1 MYKVIVFA
9 GTTEG
14 YEISRWLSEKKVSVL
29 SCVATEYGARAL
41 RESEYLKVQA
51 GRLDQEEMKKL
62 LKEERPEL
70 VVDATHPYAVEV
82 TKNIKT
88 ACVQTACDYQRLLR
102 GRSVYEN
109 GAVYVES
116 AGEAVAYL
124 ERTQG
129 NILLTTGSKEL
140 RAFTAL
146 SDYQERIYARVLSLP
161 SVIADCAA
169 LGVEGKHLIGMQ
181 GPFSTQ
187 MNLAMLRQYEC
198 RYLVTKDS
206 GTAGGFWEKYEAAMQ
221 AKATLVVIGR
231 PREEEGDDVFLVK
244 QKLAKRFHLSNFFRS
259 VFDG

>member
-124 ERTQG
+124 EWTQG

-140 RAFTAL
+140 SAFTAL
-146 SDYQERIYARVLSLP
+146 
-161 SVIADCAA
+161 
-169 LGVEGKHLIGMQ
+169 
-181 GPFSTQ
+181 
-187 MNLAMLRQYEC
+187 
-198 RYLVTKDS
+198 
-206 GTAGGFWEKYEAAMQ
+206 
-221 AKATLVVIGR
+221 
-231 PREEEGDDVFLVK
+231 
-244 QKLAKRFHLSNFFRS
+244 
-259 VFDG
+259 

>member
-88 ACVQTACDYQRLLR
+88 ACVCRLLATTSACCGAEAFMRTEPSMWNPREKPWLTWR
-102 GRSVYEN
+102 GRRE
-109 GAVYVES
+109 
-116 AGEAVAYL
+116 
-124 ERTQG
+124 
-129 NILLTTGSKEL
+129 I
-140 RAFTAL
+140 
-146 SDYQERIYARVLSLP
+146 
-161 SVIADCAA
+161 
-169 LGVEGKHLIGMQ
+169 
-181 GPFSTQ
+181 FS
-187 MNLAMLRQYEC
+187 
-198 RYLVTKDS
+198 
-206 GTAGGFWEKYEAAMQ
+206 
-221 AKATLVVIGR
+221 
-231 PREEEGDDVFLVK
+231 
-244 QKLAKRFHLSNFFRS
+244 
-259 VFDG
+259 